1 MDILSCSTSLLTC
14 LSLQCTAQVKL
25 CVLLPDITLTNCW
38 KVRAELVL
46 EYLGMVRVIISSSDR
61 AGCNF
66 SHYLHLELIS
76 KC

>member
-46 EYLGMVRVIISSSDR
+46 EYLGMSGSLSHHRTGPGVTFLIISIL
-61 AGCNF
+61 N
-66 SHYLHLELIS
+66 
-76 KC
+76 